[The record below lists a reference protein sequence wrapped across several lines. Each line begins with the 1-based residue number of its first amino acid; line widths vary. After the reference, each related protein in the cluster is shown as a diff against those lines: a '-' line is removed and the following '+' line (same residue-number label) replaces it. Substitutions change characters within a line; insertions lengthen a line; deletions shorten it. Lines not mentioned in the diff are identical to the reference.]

1 MNLFSL
7 LQKILGLAKGGTDR
21 VGLGDPDSSDG
32 TFDTGNYPAA
42 TPHDVVADQ
51 LIEEQRLRGVK
62 GVSRVTLI
70 ACALSL
76 PFPFGVMILLDFC
89 LGLGMLCI
97 AAVVGIYGAI
107 VLSILAK
114 GRYYH
119 WMNWIGVVIEV
130 SIPTAIALMDA
141 VRIGPAYALT
151 SAPVMLYGLAVLL
164 SALRLRPG
172 LVLFAG
178 ALGAV
183 QMLLLYAILHNR
195 IDADLVSQLPSLA
208 FANVVQRATY
218 ILLAGIIGWV
228 LCRSLLRL
236 ARDLSTQWLARQ
248 KSERQRRALEEQLYQ
263 AQKME
268 AIGQLA
274 GGIAHDFNN
283 LLTTI
288 IGCSELI
295 EKELVDPESL
305 QDILDIRD
313 AGHRAADLTSQLLA
327 FSRKQTFQTR
337 VVDLNV
343 LVSNA
348 SRMLARLVGDE
359 IQLRFVPADYPLP
372 VDVDVNRI
380 EGVLINLVVN
390 ARDAIKERDIR
401 SGEVTIAAGLTTDD
415 SVSSQA
421 PENGWVFLS
430 VTDNGVGM
438 TTEMLGRI
446 FEPFYTTKAQGKGT
460 GLGLATAYGSVTQL
474 GGHLIA
480 ESTVGKGSSFKTLLP
495 AADGISESSA
505 AKASS
510 QLSQPSDEIDI
521 QPKAT
526 RSPGGETVL
535 VVEDESDLRRFATRA
550 LRNAGYFVLSAED
563 AADALETA
571 AKYEG
576 RIHLLLT
583 DVVMPGKT
591 GRELWEALQP
601 QRPGIRLLYMSG
613 YARNVL
619 GEQVSLDFN
628 TPLLSKP
635 FGVSDLVERVRSVL
649 DSS

>member
-563 AADALETA
+563 
-571 AKYEG
+571 
-576 RIHLLLT
+576 
-583 DVVMPGKT
+583 
-591 GRELWEALQP
+591 
-601 QRPGIRLLYMSG
+601 
-613 YARNVL
+613 
-619 GEQVSLDFN
+619 
-628 TPLLSKP
+628 
-635 FGVSDLVERVRSVL
+635 
-649 DSS
+649 